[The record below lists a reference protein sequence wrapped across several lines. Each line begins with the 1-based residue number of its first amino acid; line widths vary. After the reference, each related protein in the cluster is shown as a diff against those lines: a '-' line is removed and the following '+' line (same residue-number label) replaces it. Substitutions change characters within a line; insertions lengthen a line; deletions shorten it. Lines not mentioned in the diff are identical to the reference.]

1 MSSAQTTLSLL
12 LLMMLGYVFRGK
24 IKSREQRDGVRT
36 IILSLALPATIFI
49 ALIKINFSLELLIV
63 PLLALVF
70 NLIMY
75 GLVSKLPVQS
85 LFNIPASQ
93 YRSLMLLIPSL
104 APGLSCFPFILEYSG
119 EGTVAIAAL
128 ADLGNKIFVL
138 IIAYV
143 IAMKWYFHAS
153 REQEGDRKVNVK
165 DVLLSLINE
174 PVNLVIATALI
185 MLAIGLSY
193 DSLPV
198 FLRMSIDKISLL
210 MTPLV
215 LLFIGISIRL
225 TWHQVRTIFS
235 FLFFRSGIA
244 FLVSGFILMVLPVH
258 DVATALLIVVFPQ
271 SACSFW
277 PYSHMAAV
285 STLENNHNTTREKTF
300 DLDFTMNVLGCSMP
314 FSVILILLIYSA
326 GTTFTE
332 TYSVFSLAVA
342 LLLVAVIPPF
352 ILALRTQ
359 RYANDNTGAL

>member
-12 LLMMLGYVFRGK
+12 LLMILGYVFRGK

-49 ALIKINFSLELLIV
+49 ALIKINFVAELIIV
-63 PLLALVF
+63 PVLALVF

-93 YRSLMLLIPSL
+93 YRSLLLLIPSL

-119 EGTVAIAAL
+119 EATVAIAAL
-128 ADLGNKIFVL
+128 ADLGNKVFVL

-143 IAMKWYFHAS
+143 IAMKWYFNAN
-153 REQEGDRKVNVK
+153 REQEGNRKVNVK
-165 DVLLSLINE
+165 DVFLSLINE

-225 TWHQVRTIFS
+225 SWHQVRTIFS

-244 FLVSGFILMVLPVH
+244 FMVSGFILLVLPVH
-258 DVATALLIVVFPQ
+258 DVATVLLIIVFPQ

-285 STLENNHNTTREKTF
+285 SLLESKNNSPREKTF

-314 FSVILILLIYSA
+314 FSVILILLIYNS
-326 GTTFTE
+326 GTLFTE
-332 TYSVFSLAVA
+332 TYSVFTVAAAFLVVAFVPA
-342 LLLVAVIPPF
+342 LLLASR
-352 ILALRTQ
+352 AQ
-359 RYANDNTGAL
+359 RYANDNTGAI

>member
-24 IKSREQRDGVRT
+24 IKSREQREGVRT

-49 ALIKINFSLELLIV
+49 ALIKIDFSVELMIV
-63 PLLALVF
+63 PVLALIF

-85 LFNIPASQ
+85 LFNIPDNQ
-93 YRSLMLLIPSL
+93 YRSLILLIPSL

-143 IAMKWYFHAS
+143 IAMKWYFRAN
-153 REQEGDRKVNVK
+153 QELEGTRKVNVK
-165 DVLLSLINE
+165 DVLISLVNE
-174 PVNLVIATALI
+174 PVNLVIAVAVV

-193 DSLPV
+193 DSLPA
-198 FLRMSIDKISLL
+198 FLRMSIDKVSLL

-225 TWHQVRTIFS
+225 TWQQVRTIFS

-244 FLVSGFILMVLPVH
+244 FLVSGFILLVLPVH
-258 DVATALLIVVFPQ
+258 DLATALLIVVFPQ

-285 STLENNHNTTREKTF
+285 SALESKNNSGKEKTF

-314 FSVILILLIYSA
+314 FSVILILLIYSS
-326 GTTFTE
+326 GNMFTE
-332 TYSVFSLAVA
+332 VSSVFSLAAVFLVVA
-342 LLLVAVIPPF
+342 FVPAL
-352 ILALRTQ
+352 ILASRTQ
-359 RYANDNTGAL
+359 SYANDNSAL